1 MNSSDCERKG
11 RETMSL
17 VELQSERLRF
27 EPYTISD
34 FYFVKSLL
42 QDPRVMRFISP
53 DGKPYSDEQ
62 TIEWFERQL
71 ARYETGRQTGLLKLM
86 THDKDE
92 PIGHAGTLLQELDGS
107 MELEVGYWLS
117 PKHWHMG
124 YGREAAARLMQYAFS
139 QGEKEIIS
147 LIHPDNI
154 PSQRVAK
161 ANGLHWDRDT
171 EYEGMMVSVY
181 AGDLERLCRHMIR
194 QQMTR

>member
-1 MNSSDCERKG
+1 MH
-11 RETMSL
+11 L

-27 EPYTISD
+27 EPYTLSD

-53 DGKPYSDEQ
+53 DGRPYTDEQ

-86 THDKDE
+86 TFESDE
-92 PIGHAGTLLQELDGS
+92 PIGHAGTLLHELDGQI
-107 MELEVGYWLS
+107 ELEVGYWLS

-124 YGREAAARLMQYAFS
+124 YGREAAARLMQHAFS
-139 QGEKEIIS
+139 EGEKEIIS
-147 LIHPDNI
+147 LIHPDNV

-171 EYEGMMVSVY
+171 LYKDMLVSVY
-181 AGDLERLCRHMIR
+181 AGDLERLCRHIDR